1 MYAAQPLEKLPPPE
15 RRKARRVA
23 AGVTVEDAA
32 TAMGID
38 AARLEQWETVDP
50 EVGPRRLSGSDE

>member
-1 MYAAQPLEKLPPPE
+1 MYAAHEKLPPPE
-15 RRKARRVA
+15 RRKAMRVA

-38 AARLEQWETVDP
+38 PVRLEQ
-50 EVGPRRLSGSDE
+50 